1 MKIRKL
7 QDPRGFTLVRNAAIE
22 DETISYRARGVLV
35 YLLSRPDGWETDST
49 RLAAKAK
56 EGREAVRT
64 ALNELEAARYLKRI
78 KRQAEQGRWITETL
92 VSDHPIEGDLT
103 LAPTLPG
110 DWD

>member
-22 DETISYRARGVLV
+22 DEALSFRARGVLV

-49 RLAAKAK
+49 RLAQKAK

-64 ALNELEAARYLKRI
+64 ALNELEASGYLRRI
-78 KRQAEQGRWITETL
+78 KRQAQAGRWITETL
-92 VSDHPIEGDLT
+92 VADHLIEGDVT
-103 LAPTLPG
+103 PAPQLDA